1 MSRKYLIRITELE
14 RLLSEQAEA
23 LRQRDLQLSLV
34 EETEAFLR
42 SALARAEEKIEED
55 EREIEHLRAQI
66 EKLRRMLFGT
76 RSEKLR
82 REVEQAEALLKQ
94 REQESDRY
102 SGRED
107 DPLVPRQLRQS
118 RHRRPL
124 PAHLPR
130 EIYRLEP
137 EESCCPECGGE
148 LDYLGEVSAEQLEL
162 VSSALKV
169 IRTERVKKACTKCDC
184 IVEAPAP
191 SRPIE
196 LGIAG
201 PGLLAR
207 VLTGKYCEHLPLYRQ
222 SEIFARQGVELSR
235 ALLSNWVD
243 ACCQLMTPLND
254 ALYRYVMNT
263 RKLHTD
269 DTPVKVLAP
278 GLKKT
283 KTGRIWT
290 YVRDDRNAGSS
301 SPPAV
306 WFAYSSNRQGKHP
319 EQHLRPFRG
328 ILQADAFTGY
338 DRLFSAER
346 EGSALTEVACWAH
359 ARRKI
364 HDVYIS
370 SKSATAEEALK
381 RISELYAIEDE
392 IRGLPESERLAA
404 RQQRSKALL
413 TSLHE
418 WMVEKNGTLSKK
430 SRLDEAFS
438 YVLNQWDGLCYY
450 SDDGLAEADNNTAE
464 RALRAVCLGKKNSYV
479 LRQRSWR
486 RARSSAVRTNREL
499 SVERYRSRSVSA
511 PYPERTAGMAL
522 QPC

>member
-1 MSRKYLIRITELE
+1 MSQKYLIRIAELE

-23 LRQRDLQLSLV
+23 LRQKDQQLSLV

-42 SALARAEEKIEED
+42 SALTRAEEKIEED

-82 REVEQAEALLKQ
+82 REVELAEA
-94 REQESDRY
+94 
-102 SGRED
+102 
-107 DPLVPRQLRQS
+107 
-118 RHRRPL
+118 
-124 PAHLPR
+124 
-130 EIYRLEP
+130 
-137 EESCCPECGGE
+137 
-148 LDYLGEVSAEQLEL
+148 L

-196 LGIAG
+196 RGIAG

-243 ACCQLMTPLND
+243 ACCQLMTPVND

-263 RKLHTD
+263 RKVHTD

-278 GLKKT
+278 GQKKA

-290 YVRDDRNAGSS
+290 YVRDDRNVGSS

-306 WFAYSSNRQGKHP
+306 WFAYSPNRQGKHP

-346 EGSALTEVACWAH
+346 EGGALTEVACWAH

-364 HDVYIS
+364 HDVYI
-370 SKSATAEEALK
+370 
-381 RISELYAIEDE
+381 
-392 IRGLPESERLAA
+392 
-404 RQQRSKALL
+404 
-413 TSLHE
+413 
-418 WMVEKNGTLSKK
+418 
-430 SRLDEAFS
+430 
-438 YVLNQWDGLCYY
+438 
-450 SDDGLAEADNNTAE
+450 
-464 RALRAVCLGKKNSYV
+464 
-479 LRQRSWR
+479 
-486 RARSSAVRTNREL
+486 
-499 SVERYRSRSVSA
+499 
-511 PYPERTAGMAL
+511 
-522 QPC
+522 